1 MTEDPP
7 NEKRKAPAFQ
17 LYVNQ
22 FLAGTIEMSQEEVGC
37 YIRLLC
43 HQWNRGSIPVEPDKL
58 QRLAGGSVSDDV
70 LAKFPTWPDGQRRNE
85 RLEHERSKQIE
96 FREKQRQKG
105 IASGLARRNQP
116 DFSRGSTV
124 VPTAVQPDPQPETNS
139 TSSFTSTTTFKGIDS
154 NTNAPTRRFVPP
166 TRDELDVEALKL
178 GLPSTEV
185 DKFVAYYGSNGW
197 KVGKVPMKSWTH
209 ALAGWA
215 SRWRERNQT
224 PAFENRYATATADD
238 AAF

>member
-116 DFSRGSTV
+116 DLSRGSTV
-124 VPTAVQPDPQPETNS
+124 VPTVVQPDHQPETNF
-139 TSSFTSTTTFKGIDS
+139 TFTSTTTSKVDNN
-154 NTNAPTRRFVPP
+154 NTNAPARRFVPP

-197 KVGKVPMKSWTH
+197 KVGKVAMKSWTH

-215 SRWRERNQT
+215 ARWKERSQSLSLGD
-224 PAFENRYATATADD
+224 NRYQTATADN
-238 AAF
+238 AEF